1 MNLRQRSRNN
11 IIVLTEEP
19 ENLIFLD
26 LGVALSSALQNV
38 VDSRDVAH
46 IALHQLELLFIQYT
60 FQMEDQTCYLALK
73 NVGIL
78 FEKEL
83 NLDIPKILDRF
94 SQNNILFLKWA
105 GLADQN
111 NLYFLTKENG
121 IKINTSNLS
130 YTKI

>member
-46 IALHQLELLFIQYT
+46 VALHQLELLFIQYT